1 MKLGCRQTY
10 GVDYEH
16 TFAPVAKM
24 TTVRALL
31 AMAALQNWEVMQM
44 DVMNAFLHGDLYET
58 VYMKLPQGYSH
69 IGSRVVLNQGECS
82 ARTSDLVCK
91 LKKSLYGLRQAPRN
105 WFEKLATTLKQ
116 LHFIQSLS
124 DYSMFTLTTA
134 NSITLVLVY
143 VDDLLLAGNNL
154 KEINHLK
161 QMFSSTFKMK
171 DLGNVSYFL
180 GLKISRSSAGFFV
193 SQKKYALDLL
203 EEFGVNSTTSLRL
216 PMDIHLRLNVDT
228 GTFLT
233 DPHPYQRLMGKLI
246 YLTITRPDI
255 CFSLHILTQFM

>member
-1 MKLGCRQTY
+1 MGTHGLTPGKKAIGCKWLDKTKFIPQGTVECYKSRLVILGCRQTY

-31 AMAALQNWEVMQM
+31 AVAALQNWEVMQM
-44 DVMNAFLHGDLYET
+44 DVTNAFLHGDLYET

-69 IGSRVVLNQGECS
+69 IGSRVVLQGECS
-82 ARTSDLVCK
+82 ARTSDLVYK

-124 DYSMFTLTTA
+124 DYSLFTLTTA

-161 QMFSSTFKMK
+161 QMLSSTFKMK

-180 GLKISRSSAGFFV
+180 GLEISRSSAGFFV

-203 EEFGVNSTTSLRL
+203 EEFGVFNHIFKTSNGYTPST
-216 PMDIHLRLNVDT
+216 
-228 GTFLT
+228 
-233 DPHPYQRLMGKLI
+233 
-246 YLTITRPDI
+246 
-255 CFSLHILTQFM
+255 